1 MASSLRRNPFI
12 GIPLFNAFKF
22 KFYNLIPPHSLQNKF
37 SQKYYPAA
45 NSPFGGPDSYREGG
59 LKLSMDELNR
69 KTVEEFKRSDKTPV
83 IAVLENIRSA
93 YNVGSVFR
101 TADAFLLE
109 AIYIT
114 GYTCVPPH
122 KEIKKT
128 ALGAEESVE
137 WKHFANATEA
147 IKTLKESGYK
157 IYAVEQAVNSLMLQ
171 NLNFNNDEKIAVI
184 FGNEVTG
191 VEQETI
197 LQCDGCIEIPQLGM
211 KHSLNIATAAGVVLW
226 EIVRRRLFTTPT
238 AVANPVGG

>member
-1 MASSLRRNPFI
+1 MAV
-12 GIPLFNAFKF
+12 
-22 KFYNLIPPHSLQNKF
+22 NK
-37 SQKYYPAA
+37 
-45 NSPFGGPDSYREGG
+45 
-59 LKLSMDELNR
+59 KLSMDELNR
-69 KTVEEFKRSDKTPV
+69 KSVEEFKRSEKIPV

-114 GYTCVPPH
+114 GYTCIPPH

-128 ALGAEESVE
+128 ALGAEETVA
-137 WKHFANATEA
+137 WKHFTNASEA
-147 IKTLKESGYK
+147 IIALKADGYK
-157 IYAVEQAVNSLMLQ
+157 IFAIEQAVNSLALQ
-171 NLNFNNDEKIAVI
+171 QVDFSSNEKIAVI

-197 LQCDGCIEIPQLGM
+197 GQCDGCIEIPQLGM

-226 EIVRRRLFTTPT
+226 EIVRRRLLVTPT
-238 AVANPVGG
+238 AVKNPVGG